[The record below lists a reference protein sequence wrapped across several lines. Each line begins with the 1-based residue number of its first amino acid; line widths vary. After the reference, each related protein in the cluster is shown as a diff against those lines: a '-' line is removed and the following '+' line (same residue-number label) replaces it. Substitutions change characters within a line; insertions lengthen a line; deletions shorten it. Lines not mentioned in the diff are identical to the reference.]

1 MSTVINEIRI
11 NKTRFDGLGFAQIAR
26 GLWMFIDTSTDA
38 QIGAQYRRKDEL
50 LADLTSFA
58 AERGFTA

>member
-11 NKTRFDGLGFAQIAR
+11 NTTRFNGLGFAQIAR
-26 GLWMFIDTSTDA
+26 GLWMFIDTSTGA

-50 LADLTSFA
+50 LGDLSAFA
-58 AERGFTA
+58 AERGFSN